1 MVANQT
7 HDVAVST
14 DQIAKLIVNSADEKE
29 FIGKNEV
36 KAKEL

>member
-1 MVANQT
+1 MRWLQNQT

-29 FIGKNEV
+29 FKGK
-36 KAKEL
+36 K